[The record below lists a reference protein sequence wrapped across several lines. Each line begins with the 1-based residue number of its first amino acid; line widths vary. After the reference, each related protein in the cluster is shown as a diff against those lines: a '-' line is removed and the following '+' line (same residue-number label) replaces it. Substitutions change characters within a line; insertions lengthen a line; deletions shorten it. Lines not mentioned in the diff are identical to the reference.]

1 MRPTKHFDAG
11 WKSIINLHASVKRI
25 NHDKSKSASCRT
37 CAQSLVL
44 CALKISRVKDLKH
57 CQNIQ
62 RAWRQSILLHDNW
75 QEIAE
80 AQDSHE
86 NMHDK
91 KTPYLKRKQDSTAIQ
106 SVCHQHAPQ
115 KNQARHHRKSTYR
128 YIEIHESAVNG
139 YHPKIYKTHQL
150 DPLIH
155 LRFQQKN
162 IGASVLLGFQ
172 T

>member
-1 MRPTKHFDAG
+1 MIDQNRHHVVPG
-11 WKSIINLHASVKRI
+11 
-25 NHDKSKSASCRT
+25 
-37 CAQSLVL
+37 AQSLVL

-91 KTPYLKRKQDSTAIQ
+91 KTPYSKRKQDSTAIQ

-115 KNQARHHRKSTYR
+115 KKNQAHHHRKSTYR
-128 YIEIHESAVNG
+128 YIETHESAVNG
-139 YHPKIYKTHQL
+139 YHPKIYKTPQL

-155 LRFQQKN
+155 LRFQQKKHGSFGSSGLPN
-162 IGASVLLGFQ
+162 INGEHGNLPLGWQ
-172 T
+172 PRSL